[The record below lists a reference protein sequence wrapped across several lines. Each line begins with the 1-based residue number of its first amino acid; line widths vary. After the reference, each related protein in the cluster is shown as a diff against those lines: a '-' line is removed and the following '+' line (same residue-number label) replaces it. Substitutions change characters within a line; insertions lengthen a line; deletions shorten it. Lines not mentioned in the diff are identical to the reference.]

1 MSSRFLESYHFSYG
15 LLLALLAAFAW
26 AEHTILVGDEPLEFF
41 GQEQSFDELERPVA
55 AHIRDEI
62 MRQTNETIARLGLK
76 TKRATTYL
84 SHMPLVINSA
94 VSFTDYYMFLITNY
108 VDRNSATPNQIR
120 DYKCGTRSYD
130 LSSGYNHQGIDM
142 AIWPFY
148 WKRTANNNSKVVAAA
163 AGTIVS
169 KDDGHFDRECAMNN
183 NAPNYVAVRHGDGNV
198 AYYYHLKSGT
208 VTTKSV
214 GSTVAAG
221 ELLGYPGSSGS
232 STGPHLHFELQNSV
246 GQVLDPY
253 ASDCNAGGV
262 PSEGYWAASAQAQGY
277 RPGYILA
284 MRIRTTPPDAPYQ
297 CYALEDD
304 SDVTS
309 FGYSNQNFYFVVYI
323 AQAEATD
330 TLTLTIRRPNGSIRN
345 QVTLNFGQY
354 YAASWWYWNWS
365 FDTSSDP
372 RGTYSV
378 SFALATGNNW
388 TKNFVRN

>member
-1 MSSRFLESYHFSYG
+1 MKAQH
-15 LLLALLAAFAW
+15 LLLALFVAFAC
-26 AEHTILVGDEPLEFF
+26 AEHTILIGDEPVEFF
-41 GQEQSFDELERPVA
+41 GREHAYDELERPVA

-62 MRQTNETIARLGLK
+62 MRQTNETITRLGLK

-84 SHMPLVINSA
+84 SYMPLTVNTA
-94 VSFTDYYMFLITNY
+94 VTFRDYYMFLITNY
-108 VDRNSATPNQIR
+108 VDRNSAVPNQIR

-148 WKRTANNNSKVVAAA
+148 WKRMANNNAKVIAAA

-169 KDDGHFDRECAMNN
+169 KADGYYDKECAMNN
-183 NAPNYVAVRHGDGNV
+183 NPPNYVGVRHADGNV

-208 VTTKSV
+208 VTTKAI
-214 GSTVAAG
+214 GSAVAAG

-232 STGPHLHFELQNSV
+232 STGPHLHFELQNSA
-246 GQVLDPY
+246 GRVLDPY

-262 PSEGYWAASAQAQGY
+262 ASEGYWAASAQAQAY
-277 RPGYILA
+277 RPGYIMA
-284 MRIRTTPPDAPYQ
+284 MRIRTSQPVAPSQ

-323 AQAEATD
+323 AQVEATD
-330 TLTLTIRRPNGSIRN
+330 TLTVTIRRPNGSIRN
-345 QVTLNFGQY
+345 QINFNFGQY
-354 YAASWWYWNWS
+354 YAASWWYWSWS
-365 FDTSSDP
+365 FGTTSSDP